1 MLNQLLGPPSSAISL
16 HSGKP
21 LGRGREVGE
30 KTGPES
36 DMTTRA
42 VGGSRDANWSVQHLQ
57 MSRCGKLEAETTG
70 FRLQRETR
78 KEN

>member
-1 MLNQLLGPPSSAISL
+1 
-16 HSGKP
+16 
-21 LGRGREVGE
+21 
-30 KTGPES
+30 
-36 DMTTRA
+36 MTTQA